1 VINNNNNKK
10 ETIKMKLIKI
20 NAYKFN
26 ELNNEAKSRVTHWLD
41 EMPLYYETQDKNGN
55 IIEKIQYFTDMHN
68 SDICDHCE
76 MNGYWFSE
84 NGEYIHHLFDNN
96 SFRRL

>member
-1 VINNNNNKK
+1 
-10 ETIKMKLIKI
+10 MKLIKI